1 MARDGAAQQKDAAE
15 SIPLAN
21 GNGRGEVAEQTG
33 GLKLKQRISLHN
45 GCAIIIGCIIGS
57 GIFVS
62 PKGMMHIT

>member
-1 MARDGAAQQKDAAE
+1 MAGGDAAQQKETAVE
-15 SIPLAN
+15 SVPLAN
-21 GNGRGEVAEQTG
+21 GNGRDVAEPQG

-62 PKGMMHIT
+62 PKGTRM